1 VYVPKDFLLSDRARI
16 FEVMRRHDFALLV
29 TAPAGGPSASHLPFL
44 LDGDA
49 GQWGTLI
56 AHMARANPQWR
67 DFEELAKEDGEA
79 LVVFQGPHAYISP
92 SWYGAGPAVPTWNYT
107 AVHAYGRPQI
117 IEDPA
122 RVRAILERLVA
133 VQESR
138 LDPPW
143 TLDSQT
149 EKYLSGMM
157 RGIVAF
163 EIPIERLE
171 AKAKL
176 GQNKSAAQAAGA
188 AAALARSDDPMAR
201 ETAALM
207 RAAQGDDR
215 R

>member
-1 VYVPKDFLLSDRARI
+1 MAGSSD
-16 FEVMRRHDFALLV
+16 
-29 TAPAGGPSASHLPFL
+29 
-44 LDGDA
+44 
-49 GQWGTLI
+49 
-56 AHMARANPQWR
+56 
-67 DFEELAKEDGEA
+67 
-79 LVVFQGPHAYISP
+79 
-92 SWYGAGPAVPTWNYT
+92 
-107 AVHAYGRPQI
+107 HAYGRPQI

>member
-1 VYVPKDFLLSDRARI
+1 
-16 FEVMRRHDFALLV
+16 
-29 TAPAGGPSASHLPFL
+29 
-44 LDGDA
+44 
-49 GQWGTLI
+49 
-56 AHMARANPQWR
+56 MARANPQWR

-107 AVHAYGRPQI
+107 AVHAYGRPHI
-117 IEDPA
+117 VEDPA
-122 RVRAILERLVA
+122 RVRAILEQLVA
-133 VQESR
+133 VQESA

-149 EKYLSGMM
+149 DKYLSGMM

-188 AAALARSDDPMAR
+188 AAALARSEDPMAR

-207 RAAQGDDR
+207 RAARGDDR